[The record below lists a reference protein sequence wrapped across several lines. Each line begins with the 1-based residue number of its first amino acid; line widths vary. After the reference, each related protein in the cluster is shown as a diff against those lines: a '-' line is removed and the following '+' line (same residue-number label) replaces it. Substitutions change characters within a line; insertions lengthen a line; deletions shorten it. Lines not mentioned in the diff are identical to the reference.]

1 MNELCTS
8 QELIAFCLFGRIPDK
23 RKLLKDERMNQPVR
37 FSTAKQMTHVIA
49 RAIACSIMLL
59 VLPSCGIPPLR
70 HPAPGP
76 GLPVDFNNGTTSP
89 ENSSQLGIEEF
100 YNDRMLTSLIEKA
113 LVDNR
118 ELKVLNEEV
127 VIAGN
132 EVLARSGAYL
142 PFITVASG
150 AGLNR
155 FSRFTIE
162 GAGLLDDPYL
172 PGKFF
177 TNPTG
182 NFMGGINLAWQ
193 LDIYRQ
199 LRNARDAAAQRY
211 VVASEKRNY
220 FVTTLVA
227 EIAENFYRLMGL
239 DKRLENLDQI
249 IELQTRSLEIARARK
264 EAARSTEL
272 GVLRF
277 QAELQRNYSEKLI
290 INQSIIEGENR
301 INFLVNR
308 YPQRVERDS
317 SAFYDL
323 KIHPLSIGLPSQLL
337 QNRPDIRQA
346 ERELAAA
353 GLDVKVARVNFFP
366 QLVITGSV
374 ALQSFIL
381 NHLFEP
387 NAVFGDIAGGLVG
400 PLINKRAI
408 RAQYLT
414 ANAKQLQAIY
424 AYQRVILEAFTQVI
438 NRVTMVQN
446 YSNSI
451 AIKKQQLKTLEDA
464 VQFADD
470 LFQNARIEYIDV
482 LFVQRDLRDAR
493 VVLIDTKTEQL
504 AAIVKSYQALGGGL
518 LTISIPEDFH
528 GDFPYTHTVRG
539 GENFWTI
546 SLLYYRSSRYGKAL
560 WAANKDAVPA
570 FDRLT
575 AGDKIIIPPVNQL
588 DPALIEEA
596 PPPAPSIP
604 EMVPV
609 AEPAYLAP
617 LPAAPP
623 PAGVPGPF
631 GQKETEDPAVKATG
645 GTKPPAASP
654 KPVTTSARTPDRP
667 AIPPPKTFVAP
678 VSSSG
683 PPDRVGQ
690 TEG

>member
-1 MNELCTS
+1 V
-8 QELIAFCLFGRIPDK
+8 
-23 RKLLKDERMNQPVR
+23 KLTENARHMK
-37 FSTAKQMTHVIA
+37 HVIA
-49 RAIACSIMLL
+49 GAIACSIMLL
-59 VLPSCGIPPLR
+59 ALPSCGIPPLR
-70 HPAPGP
+70 HPEPGP
-76 GLPVDFNNGTTSP
+76 GLPTDFNRATSSD
-89 ENSSQLGIEEF
+89 NSSQLGIEEF
-100 YNDRMLTSLIEKA
+100 YNDRMLTCLIEKA
-113 LVDNR
+113 LLDNR
-118 ELKVLNEEV
+118 ELKNLNEEV
-127 VIAGN
+127 QIAGN

-142 PFITVASG
+142 PFVSVASTT
-150 AGLNR
+150 GLNR
-155 FSRFTIE
+155 YSRFTEE
-162 GAGLLDDPYL
+162 GAGILDDPFL
-172 PGKFF
+172 PGKHF
-177 TNPTG
+177 TNPSG
-182 NFMGGINLAWQ
+182 NFGTGVNLSWQ

-211 VVASEKRNY
+211 TAASEKRNY

-227 EIAENFYRLMGL
+227 EIAENFYRLMAL

-249 IELQTRSLEIARARK
+249 IELQKQSLEIAKSRK
-264 EAARSTEL
+264 EFARSTEL

-317 SAFYDL
+317 ANFYDL
-323 KIHPLSIGLPSQLL
+323 EIHPLSLGVPSQLL

-366 QLVITGSV
+366 QLVITGAV
-374 ALQSFIL
+374 GLQSLLI

-387 NAVFGDIAGGLVG
+387 NAVVGDIAAGLVG

-414 ANAKQLQAIY
+414 ANARQLQSIY
-424 AYQRVILEAFTQVI
+424 NYQRVILEAFTQVI
-438 NRVTMVQN
+438 NRVTMVEN

-451 AIKKQQLKTLEDA
+451 EIKKQQLKSLTAA
-464 VQFADD
+464 VTYAED

-482 LFVQRDLRDAR
+482 LFSQRDLRDAR

-504 AAIVKSYQALGGGL
+504 AAIVKTYQALGGGVL
-518 LTISIPEDFH
+518 LISTPPDFH
-528 GDFPYTHTVRG
+528 GQFPYTHTVRR

-546 SLLYYRSSRYGKAL
+546 SLLYYRSVRYGKAL

-575 AGDKIIIPPVNQL
+575 VGDKIIIPRVDQL
-588 DPALIEEA
+588 DPALFEEVPA
-596 PPPAPSIP
+596 PLRPLPETPPADAPAT
-604 EMVPV
+604 VP
-609 AEPAYLAP
+609 P
-617 LPAAPP
+617 LPAPP

-631 GQKETEDPAVKATG
+631 GENETEDTAVNATG
-645 GTKPPAASP
+645 GTYPPAASP
-654 KPVTTSARTPDRP
+654 KPATTG
-667 AIPPPKTFVAP
+667 K
-678 VSSSG
+678 
-683 PPDRVGQ
+683 
-690 TEG
+690 

>member
-1 MNELCTS
+1 
-8 QELIAFCLFGRIPDK
+8 
-23 RKLLKDERMNQPVR
+23 MNQPVR
-37 FSTAKQMTHVIA
+37 FSYAKQMKHVIA
-49 RAIACSIMLL
+49 RAIACSVMLL

-70 HPAPGP
+70 HPEPGP
-76 GLPVDFNNGTTSP
+76 GLPTDFNGASSP
-89 ENSSQLGIEEF
+89 ENSGQLGIEEF
-100 YNDRMLTSLIEKA
+100 YNDRMLTFLIEKA

-118 ELKVLNEEV
+118 ELKVLNEDV
-127 VIAGN
+127 QIAGN
-132 EVLARSGAYL
+132 EVLSRSGAYL
-142 PFITVASG
+142 PFVSVAAG

-155 FSRFTIE
+155 FSRFTVE
-162 GAGLLDDPYL
+162 GAGLLDDQYL
-172 PGKFF
+172 PGKHF
-177 TNPTG
+177 TNPIG

-199 LRNARDAAAQRY
+199 LRNARDAAMQRY
-211 VVASEKRNY
+211 VEASEKRNY

-249 IELQTRSLEIARARK
+249 IELQERSLEIAKARK

-290 INQSIIEGENR
+290 INQSIIQGENR

-317 SAFYDL
+317 SAFYDMT
-323 KIHPLSIGLPSQLL
+323 IHPLSVGVPSELL

-414 ANAKQLQAIY
+414 ANARQLQAIY
-424 AYQRVILEAFTQVI
+424 NYQRVILEAFTQVI
-438 NRVTMVQN
+438 NRMTMVEN

-451 AIKKQQLKTLEDA
+451 EIKKQQLKTLEAA
-464 VQFADD
+464 VRFADD

-482 LFVQRDLRDAR
+482 LFAQRDLRDAR

-504 AAIVKSYQALGGGL
+504 SAIVNTYQALGGGV

-528 GDFPYTHTVRG
+528 GQFPYIHTVRN
-539 GENFWTI
+539 GENFSTI
-546 SLLYYRSSRYGKAL
+546 SLLYYRSARYGKAL
-560 WAANKDAVPA
+560 WAANKNAVPA
-570 FDRLT
+570 FDGLKV
-575 AGDKIIIPPVNQL
+575 GDKIIIPPVNRL

-596 PPPAPSIP
+596 PAPAEADPVT
-604 EMVPV
+604 VPA
-609 AEPAYLAP
+609 AEPANP
-617 LPAAPP
+617 QDVPAPP
-623 PAGVPGPF
+623 PAGVPSPF
-631 GQKETEDPAVKATG
+631 GQKETKDPAVKATG
-645 GTKPPAASP
+645 GIPA
-654 KPVTTSARTPDRP
+654 PVAWPRP
-667 AIPPPKTFVAP
+667 ALRPA
-678 VSSSG
+678 
-683 PPDRVGQ
+683 R
-690 TEG
+690 